1 MAMNPFEEK
10 GIPLEKQ
17 TKPWSMVNPVPYDTR
32 DVHPYTR
39 CRVILMNGIE
49 VESALFLHQFARHTV
64 DPELKQMQAVVR
76 RIEQQQQKMVN
87 WLIPASEST
96 LEVTI
101 GYEQVAV
108 DLTAELARNEPDP
121 YVKAALDFA
130 LLEDF
135 DHLYRYA
142 NLLSMDHAE
151 KAEVLVGNLTEI
163 TPGRPTLAEH
173 RFPMDDVSKPYDN
186 ASAAL
191 ITKLHVATIVAGEQ
205 QTMNFY
211 MTVGNRYPTMVGRGL
226 YAEIGQVEEQHV
238 TRYESLQDPTVG
250 WLDRLVLHDYN
261 EAYMYWSC
269 MESEVH
275 PRIKQIWEEHLAMEI
290 GHLHQD
296 RELMQR
302 LEKRDP
308 TEMFSEFPQATVF
321 HDNKAY
327 IREVL
332 ASQVQLTARDTEFV
346 PVSQLPKGYRYFQHQ
361 EAVNNGGKSAPSVQV
376 IDRHIQQHEMDY
388 RFESEGAHPVEGL
401 RSREGMSLEVGRE

>member
-10 GIPLEKQ
+10 GIPLETQ
-17 TKPWSMVNPVPYDTR
+17 TRPWTVVNVIPYDTR

-49 VESALFLHQFARHTV
+49 VESAIFLRQFARHTT
-64 DPELKQMQAVVR
+64 DPELKQMLAAVR

-151 KAEVLVGNLTEI
+151 KAERLVGGYTEI

-173 RFPMDDVSKPYDN
+173 RHPMDEVRRNYAKE
-186 ASAAL
+186 SAEL

-211 MTVGNRYPTMVGRGL
+211 MTVGNRYPNTVGRGL

-238 TRYESLQDPTVG
+238 THYESLQDPTMG

-269 MESEVH
+269 MESEVD
-275 PRIKQIWEEHLAMEI
+275 PRIKRIWEEHLAMEI
-290 GHLHQD
+290 GHLHHD
-296 RELMQR
+296 RQLMQR

-308 TEMFSEFPQATVF
+308 TEMFGAFPKPTTF

-327 IREVL
+327 VREIL
-332 ASQVQLTARDTEFV
+332 ASQVELTARENEYV
-346 PVSQLPKGYRYFQHQ
+346 PVSSLPKDHRYHSHQ
-361 EAVNNGGKSAPSVQV
+361 EMVNDGGATAPSVVV
-376 IDRHIQQHEMDY
+376 IDRHIRENGLDY

-401 RSREGMSLEVGRE
+401 RSREGMSLEVGRK